1 MNKTLNNNNTS
12 WNFELDQVNLY
23 AYWTEAF
30 SVEECEKIVNLSKN
44 KKLVEGSTKG
54 NNQNKIRNSNIS
66 WLYPNKDTD
75 WIYRRITDIC
85 LDLNEKYFK
94 FDLFGLNEGLQFT
107 NYKAPSGEYDKH
119 TDRTLGIPVRKLS
132 ISIQLTNPNNYEGGE
147 LKLFDDKA
155 GTVVDKSQGTL
166 IIFPS
171 FILHQV
177 TPVVKGERNSLVAWV
192 TGKNFK

>member
-30 SVEECEKIVNLSKN
+30 SVEECEKIVETSKN

-54 NNQNKIRNSNIS
+54 NNKNKIRNSNIS

-107 NYKAPSGEYDKH
+107 NYKAPTGEYDKH

-132 ISIQLTNPNNYEGGE
+132 VTIQLTNPNNYEGGE
-147 LKLFDDKA
+147 LQLFDEKV

-177 TPVVKGERNSLVAWV
+177 TPVIKGERNSLVAWV